1 MGGVGRPRKPDR
13 FRMVFCGDSRGS
25 LRPRASLDAVSGL
38 CVDPPARSDGRMRR
52 GVPPEVRILETS
64 RALTREAA
72 PGRIVDGVVRMKGE
86 PVSGD
91 RVVGKAVIR

>member
-1 MGGVGRPRKPDR
+1 
-13 FRMVFCGDSRGS
+13 
-25 LRPRASLDAVSGL
+25 
-38 CVDPPARSDGRMRR
+38 MRR